1 MLQFNIVIQ
10 VRAASMCISKGRKT
24 LEICQLASISNL
36 VLPLHWW
43 LLKYKNVEE
52 TKIYQYTPFE
62 IVYFVY
68 SVAGG
73 ERLFWLRLKSKLL
86 NECVSTLAKGGSG
99 GGLHQAMMIFMQD
112 EPDDI
117 C

>member
-43 LLKYKNVEE
+43 LLKYKNVEG

-68 SVAGG
+68 LVAGG
-73 ERLFWLRLKSKLL
+73 ERLFGLRLKTKLL
-86 NECVSTLAKGGSG
+86 NVCQLWQRGGVG
-99 GGLHQAMMIFMQD
+99 GWLHQAMMIFMQD